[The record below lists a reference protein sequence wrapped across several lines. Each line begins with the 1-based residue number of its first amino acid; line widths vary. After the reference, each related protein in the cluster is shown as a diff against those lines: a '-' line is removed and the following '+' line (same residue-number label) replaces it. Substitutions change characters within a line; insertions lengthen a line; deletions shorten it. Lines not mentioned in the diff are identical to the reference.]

1 MVFGNSVSG
10 RTTEITSAV
19 LRKDGTRAETPFSYH
34 TQTAEYKPY
43 GASQDSKHW
52 LTTSGFGA
60 PSPGDHYK
68 LLKQEKGLCK
78 SRIGDED
85 PRRHK
90 LGQVLWLPHN
100 LKKHGSQH
108 NCGRRETDMQLAF
121 GVPSPSLAAPRLSQH
136 HK

>member
-60 PSPGDHYK
+60 PSPQQPKPD
-68 LLKQEKGLCK
+68 
-78 SRIGDED
+78 
-85 PRRHK
+85 RRNTNAGAIH
-90 LGQVLWLPHN
+90 
-100 LKKHGSQH
+100 
-108 NCGRRETDMQLAF
+108 
-121 GVPSPSLAAPRLSQH
+121 VPLRTECCL
-136 HK
+136 